1 MLYDTGS
8 AITCMSQD
16 TFERLEKTD
25 IIHWGKKGNA
35 EFTSASGDRI
45 TAGQRPTVEFEVLG
59 KKVSFTTYVIKKLHE
74 PFILGIDF
82 IREENMNYCPR
93 HREFSWNSICPQE
106 KIASIALK
114 QETVIP
120 AMGQRLC
127 QIQVSGPHLKGESI
141 IDKECFPH
149 PTKIGKKTINVQS
162 RGV

>member
-16 TFERLEKTD
+16 TFDRLEEMD
-25 IIHWGKKGNA
+25 IIHWGKKGTA
-35 EFTSASGDRI
+35 EFTSASGDKI

-59 KKVSFTTYVIKKLHE
+59 KKVSFPTYVIEKLHE

-106 KIASIALK
+106 KIATIALK

-127 QIQVSGPHLKGESI
+127 QVQVIRGQLKGETI
-141 IDKECFPH
+141 ICKREDRVARRTRSGFF
-149 PTKIGKKTINVQS
+149 
-162 RGV
+162 RL